1 MVRLPIIIA
10 VALLMSVASVPAAS
24 AHAFL
29 DSATPAVGS
38 AIHGPPAQ
46 IVLHFSEELEPA
58 FSTIRVEDAN
68 GRRVDAGD
76 VHLDPANAS
85 MLEVSLGKLPPGR
98 YRVTW
103 RVVSIDTHVTEGA
116 FTFDVLP

>member
-1 MVRLPIIIA
+1 MADLRALA
-10 VALLMSVASVPAAS
+10 VALLVSVMLAPEAF

-38 AIHGPPAQ
+38 AVHGAPVQ
-46 IVLHFSEELEPA
+46 VELHFSEGLEPA
-58 FSTIRVEDAN
+58 FSTVRVDDAK
-68 GRRVDAGD
+68 GKRVDAGD
-76 VHLDPANAS
+76 VHVDPGDAS
-85 MLEVSLGKLPPGR
+85 ILEVSLGKLAPGR
-98 YRVTW
+98 YHVTW